1 MANRKITP
9 EDAGRIQETLAA
21 AASAATVKK
30 PGRKPGEKREL
41 AYITQRIEKER
52 YEHLQELFGSKGLA
66 MATAANMAL
75 FYIADMV
82 EAGAL
87 SISRGGIIDIRKR

>member
-1 MANRKITP
+1 MANRKIALS
-9 EDAGRIQETLAA
+9 DAGRIKETLDTAA
-21 AASAATVKK
+21 GVATAKK
-30 PGRKPGEKREL
+30 QGRKPGEKREL
-41 AYITQRIEKER
+41 AYITQRVDKER
-52 YEHLQELFGSKGLA
+52 YERLQELFGSKGLA

-87 SISRGGIIDIRKR
+87 SISRGGIIDTRRR